1 MQSFKLTVSVSVS
14 RISNISLSIP
24 SIFKHSAVFYEAL
37 ALATFTIVSSS
48 TKVLK
53 YI

>member
-14 RISNISLSIP
+14 RISNISLLIP
-24 SIFKHSAVFYEAL
+24 SIFKHSAVFYQVL
-37 ALATFTIVSSS
+37 TLATFTIVSSS
-48 TKVLK
+48 IKVLE